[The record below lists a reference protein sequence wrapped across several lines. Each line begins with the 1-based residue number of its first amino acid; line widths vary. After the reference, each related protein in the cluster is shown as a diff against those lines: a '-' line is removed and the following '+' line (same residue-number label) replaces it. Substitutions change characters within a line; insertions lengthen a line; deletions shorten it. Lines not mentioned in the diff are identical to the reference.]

1 MWKYKK
7 NVIYS
12 NDAKLNLQHYY
23 SLHIIT
29 QLFDKYKCNKT
40 AFIWKK
46 YIVSL
51 LILLPILVNL
61 IKVINPPPPKK
72 MTEPKFCNDIVFDM

>member
-1 MWKYKK
+1 MKILK

-12 NDAKLNLQHYY
+12 SDAKLNIQHYY

-40 AFIWKK
+40 AFILKNI

-51 LILLPILVNL
+51 LILLPILINL
-61 IKVINPPPPKK
+61 IKVINPPPPPKK
-72 MTEPKFCNDIVFDM
+72 YWTQIL